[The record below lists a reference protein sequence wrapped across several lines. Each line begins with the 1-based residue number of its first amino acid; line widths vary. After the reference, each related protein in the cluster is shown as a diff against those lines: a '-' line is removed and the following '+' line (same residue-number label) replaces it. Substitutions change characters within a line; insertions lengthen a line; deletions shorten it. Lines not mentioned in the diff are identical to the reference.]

1 MDYVI
6 RFACLYCFT
15 EIFFRPFSEC
25 FCSHLALSV
34 FPFGQP
40 GSLGNIYCLA
50 VGSFFCF
57 AVQDVHFFC
66 AYSLMLE
73 AALSFMKR
81 KSYKIRPR
89 VRTFEASCAGVFLPI
104 RRQQNSP
111 SGYSIGRAEM
121 LFYFAAVL
129 MNKRCSAVTSL
140 KRAKISFI
148 IRKHTRVR
156 LIWSEGSF

>member
-1 MDYVI
+1 MPALFRMFLFPSCSI
-6 RFACLYCFT
+6 RFSFWST
-15 EIFFRPFSEC
+15 WFPRK
-25 FCSHLALSV
+25 HLL
-34 FPFGQP
+34 P
-40 GSLGNIYCLA
+40 GNWF
-50 VGSFFCF
+50 VFCF

-66 AYSLMLE
+66 AYSLILE

-148 IRKHTRVR
+148 ILKHTRVR